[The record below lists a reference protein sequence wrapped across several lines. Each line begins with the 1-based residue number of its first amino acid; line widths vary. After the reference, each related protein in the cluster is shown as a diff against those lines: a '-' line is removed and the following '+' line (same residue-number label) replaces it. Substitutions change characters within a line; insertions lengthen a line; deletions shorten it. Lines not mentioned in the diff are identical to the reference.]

1 MKWKTILIISVL
13 LILSLNGISFT
24 AEKKTSAGPA
34 VSSEKEFTGE
44 RRGAD
49 GVGRV
54 YLIRNAEGKEWTFLC
69 DDKSLLINNKGKK
82 AFSEISAKEFIGLFK
97 LNEIVTIKYVEKDG
111 KKLIKSIG
119 PAAIA
124 K

>member
-1 MKWKTILIISVL
+1 MNWKTILIISVL
-13 LILSLNGISFT
+13 LILSLNGISFS
-24 AEKKTSAGPA
+24 AEKKTSAGPV

-54 YLIRNAEGKEWTFLC
+54 YLLRNAEGKELTFIC
-69 DDKSLLINNKGKK
+69 DDKSLLINHKGKK
-82 AFSEISAKEFIGLFK
+82 AFSEISSKEFIELFK
-97 LNEIVTIKYVEKDG
+97 LNEMVTVKYVEKNG
-111 KKLIKSIG
+111 QKLIKSIG